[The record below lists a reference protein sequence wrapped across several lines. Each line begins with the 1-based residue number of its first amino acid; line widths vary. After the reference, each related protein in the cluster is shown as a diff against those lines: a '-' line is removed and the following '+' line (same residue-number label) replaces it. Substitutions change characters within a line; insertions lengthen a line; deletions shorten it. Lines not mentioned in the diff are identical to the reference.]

1 MIKNH
6 KFVTKDNIIIMKK
19 LTYKELKN
27 SDRVIYSYIRGSYA
41 YGLEKPDGTSDIDTA
56 LVFIEP
62 NEQLLG
68 LGLDY
73 QEQISDEKNDNVG
86 YSLKKFMNLLL
97 TSNPTALESL
107 FIPDRCILY
116 EHPIMT
122 EIKKHRDKFITK
134 ACFKPFLG
142 YSYQQI
148 AKCRG
153 LNKKIVNPITE
164 RKEPLDFVYT
174 FFRQGSTKIENWLEH
189 RGLYQKYCGLVNI
202 PNMDMTMG
210 VYYDWGNH
218 FLNENV
224 TYKDLYDAYYYTNED
239 DTIELIHCLKNT
251 DKYGYS
257 EKEKEDIKK
266 RIEFIQL
273 GNMAR
278 FICEFYNVNF
288 EINSSFDKTTFEEW
302 FDKQKPI
309 GYKGMVGEDKL
320 SNELRLS
327 SVSKGEK
334 PICYIY
340 YNKDG
345 YSHHC
350 REYKEY
356 KEWEKNRNPE
366 RYKENCG
373 KQFDRKNVAHAVRL
387 LHMGI
392 EIAKGEGF
400 NVDRTN
406 IDRDFIMNIRLGN
419 TSYEEII
426 SYIEG
431 KKDEMEILMK
441 SSTLPDKIDEN
452 FVNDLLIDIRKK
464 QLGC

>member
-6 KFVTKDNIIIMKK
+6 KFVAKDNIIMKK
-19 LTYKELKN
+19 LNYKELKN
-27 SDRVIYSYIRGSYA
+27 SDRVIYLYVRGSYA
-41 YGLEKPDGTSDIDTA
+41 YGLENPDGTSDIDTA
-56 LVFIEP
+56 LVYIEP
-62 NEQLLG
+62 YEQLLG

-86 YSLKKFMNLLL
+86 YSLKKYMNMLL

-122 EIKKHRDKFITK
+122 ELKKHRNKFITK
-134 ACFKPFLG
+134 KCFDSFGG
-142 YSYQQI
+142 YAISQI
-148 AKCRG
+148 RKARG
-153 LNKKIVNPITE
+153 LNKKIVNPVTE
-164 RKEPLDFVYT
+164 RKEPLDFAYT

-345 YSHHC
+345 YSQHC

-356 KEWEKNRNPE
+356 KEWEEKRNPV
-366 RYKENCG
+366 RYKSNLN
-373 KQFDRKNVAHAVRL
+373 KNYDAKNMMHSFRL
-387 LHMGI
+387 LQMCI

-400 NVDRTN
+400 KADRRG
-406 IDRDFIMNIRLGN
+406 IDREFLLDVKNHK
-419 TSYEEII
+419 YEYDEII
-426 SYIEG
+426 KMLEE
-431 KKDEMEILMK
+431 KKEEMDKAIAE
-441 SSTLPDKIDEN
+441 STIPDKIDEN
-452 FVNDLLIDIRKK
+452 FVNNLLVDIRKK
-464 QLGC
+464 QLGLK